1 MIITAKQ
8 TYTRQA
14 PRKIRLVANAVKSL
28 PLTEAFQQLGVM
40 QREASIVVLKVL
52 RQAVANA
59 THNHNL
65 QAADLVIKTIM
76 VDSGSNYKRFNP
88 VSRGRAHAILKKTS
102 HVTVQLMTKPDASEV
117 KLAPVAQKADAKTVT
132 SETAKPEVPAEV
144 KTAEKAAAKKT
155 VKKKATK

>member
-1 MIITAKQ
+1 MTILAKQ

-40 QREASIVVLKVL
+40 HREASIVVLKVL

-59 THNHNL
+59 THNHSL
-65 QAADLVIKTIM
+65 QPADLIIESIT

-102 HVTVQLMTKPDASEV
+102 HVTVRLT
-117 KLAPVAQKADAKTVT
+117 T
-132 SETAKPEVPAEV
+132 KPEVAPVVHVAPTVTEKTVAPAV
-144 KTAEKAAAKKT
+144 PKTAKTEKKVAPKAAVKKT
-155 VKKKATK
+155 EKKKAIKTK

>member
-1 MIITAKQ
+1 MTIIAKQ

-40 QREASIVVLKVL
+40 HREASIVVMKVL

-59 THNHNL
+59 THNHSL
-65 QAADLVIKTIM
+65 QPADLVIESIT

-102 HVTVQLMTKPDASEV
+102 HVTV
-117 KLAPVAQKADAKTVT
+117 KLTT
-132 SETAKPEVPAEV
+132 KPEVAPVVHTEPAA
-144 KTAEKAAAKKT
+144 KTEPTVSEKTVAAEAPKTEKKAAAKTAAKKT
-155 VKKKATK
+155 VKEKATK